1 MNIRGISPN
10 SNVINLNKK
19 QNKVNNIKAAEQK
32 DRIEISSAGRK
43 LMSYG
48 AEAMNVNNEAKIEKI
63 KNDIKKGTYNIDAK
77 LTAQSL
83 VDVMKGR
90 KV

>member
-1 MNIRGISPN
+1 MNIRGVSPN
-10 SNVINLNKK
+10 FNVINFNKK
-19 QNKVNNIKAAEQK
+19 QNKVDNIKAAEQK

-43 LMSYG
+43 LVSYG
-48 AEAMNVNNEAKIEKI
+48 AEDMNVNNEAKIEKL
-63 KNDIKKGTYNIDAK
+63 KNDIKKGTYNIDGK

>member
-1 MNIRGISPN
+1 MNIRGVSPN
-10 SNVINLNKK
+10 FNVINFNKK
-19 QNKVNNIKAAEQK
+19 QNKVDNIKAAEPK

-43 LMSYG
+43 LISYG
-48 AEAMNVNNEAKIEKI
+48 AEDMNVNNEAKIEKL
-63 KNDIKKGTYNIDAK
+63 KNDIKKGTYNIDGK